1 MLLGMTKRW
10 FCVVDVLETTW
21 NDNDSC
27 LNIVMGSK
35 VADTTFTVT
44 ILCTDDGIK
53 FEKLLQNIF

>member
-1 MLLGMTKRW
+1 
-10 FCVVDVLETTW
+10 
-21 NDNDSC
+21 
-27 LNIVMGSK
+27 MGSK